1 MASITRHY
9 KIHLTGPAPFADLDV
24 HTDTPQF
31 LDPYAIRLL
40 GAPTPHAAT
49 AISCLNTFLDELVL
63 TAVSSDPAAQ
73 TRGAAL
79 PVFPEPRQTRLGLSV
94 RGINGHGG
102 AEVIRRRIWKAMS
115 TDLQPLLHVGVLH
128 HLEELGFYIKDVG
141 DDVTSD
147 ITTRIIFQALV
158 DFTQEMLTLY
168 PEFTTNGHKTVK
180 VPCRMWND
188 VTRRWEENLVT
199 LPEANGE
206 PLVLVPARWVTR
218 HPLMRYG
225 RFFEVTMLGY
235 IQDQH
240 TQYTPEG
247 KPLKTPKDLF
257 VPQGLASRDKLETLR
272 KTLEAYTAGRDL
284 LAEHRRFVTAKGVP
298 PQVDLLA

>member
-1 MASITRHY
+1 MASTTRHY

-40 GAPTPHAAT
+40 GTPTPHAAK
-49 AISCLNTFLDELVL
+49 AINCLDTFLEELVL
-63 TAVSSDPAAQ
+63 TALSSDPAVQA
-73 TRGAAL
+73 RGAAL
-79 PVFPEPRQTRLGLSV
+79 PVFPEPRQTHLGLSA

-115 TDLQPLLHVGVLH
+115 TDLRPLLHVGVLR

-141 DDVTSD
+141 DDITSD

-158 DFTQEMLTLY
+158 DFTQEMLALY
-168 PEFTTNGHKTVK
+168 PEFTANGHKTATVS
-180 VPCRMWND
+180 CRMWND
-188 VTRRWEENLVT
+188 HTRQWEMKSVT
-199 LPEANGE
+199 LPVANGA
-206 PLVLVPARWVTR
+206 PLLLVPSGWVTR

-235 IQDQH
+235 IQDLH

-257 VPQGLASRDKLETLR
+257 VPQGLASRDKLEALR
-272 KTLEAYTAGRDL
+272 KTLEAYESGRDL
-284 LAEHRRFVTAKGVP
+284 LAEHRRFVTTKGIP